1 MRFLA
6 HLGIVLLSGLLSVT
20 AANAQ
25 TLYKSVGPDGK
36 TVYSDR
42 PPPDGRIQKTLKF
55 ENLPTSTLPADS
67 TSYVEQLRR
76 MRAASPAPAP
86 AAVSGVVLYSAV
98 WCGYCKLA
106 KTYLASKG
114 VAYQEIDIDTK
125 AGLAAMVQAGGGKG
139 VPLLIAGEQRVQGF
153 SEPAYD
159 AFFATRK

>member
-6 HLGIVLLSGLLSVT
+6 QLGILLLSGWLSVM
-20 AANAQ
+20 AAHAQ

-42 PPPDGRIQKTLKF
+42 PPPDGRVQKTLKF
-55 ENLPTSTLPADS
+55 ENLPTSALPAVS

-76 MRAASPAPAP
+76 MRAASPAPV
-86 AAVSGVVLYSAV
+86 AVSGVVLYSAV

-106 KTYLASKG
+106 KTYLARKG
-114 VAYQEIDIDTK
+114 VPYQEIDVDTK
-125 AGLAAMVQAGGGKG
+125 AGIAALVQAGGGKG
-139 VPLLIAGEQRVQGF
+139 VPLLVAGEQRVQGF

-159 AFFATRK
+159 AIFAVRK